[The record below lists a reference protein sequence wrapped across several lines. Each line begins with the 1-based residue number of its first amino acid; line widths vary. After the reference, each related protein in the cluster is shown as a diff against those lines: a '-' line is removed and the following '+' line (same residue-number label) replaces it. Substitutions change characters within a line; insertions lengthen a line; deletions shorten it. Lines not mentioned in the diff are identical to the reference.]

1 MKMLIDFLP
10 ILAFFLTFKLVPPPE
25 GVFYATG
32 AAIASA
38 AALAA
43 FTWLQHRQV
52 SRSQLIMLCVLVVLG
67 GATLAFH
74 DERFIKWKP
83 TAVSWLMGM
92 GFLGTQIFGEKT
104 LVERMLGE
112 SLTAPHAVWQRLNL
126 AWVLFFTAMGGLNLY
141 VAFNFPTAAWV
152 NFKLFGT
159 LGLTLA
165 FAFAQAF
172 YLMRYDVTP
181 TNDSGD

>member
-10 ILAFFLTFKLVPPPE
+10 IVAFFVVFKVVPPPE

-38 AALAA
+38 AALVA
-43 FTWLQHRQV
+43 FTWLKHRQV
-52 SRSQLIMLCVLVVLG
+52 SRQQLIMLGVLVVLG

-83 TAVSWLMGM
+83 TVVSWLMGA
-92 GFLGTQIFGEKT
+92 GFLGTQFFGGKT

-112 SLTAPHAVWQRLNL
+112 SLSAPHAVWRRLNL
-126 AWVLFFTAMGGLNLY
+126 AWVVFFAAMGALNLY
-141 VAFNFPTAAWV
+141 VAFNFPTATWV

-172 YLMRYDVTP
+172 YLTRYDVTP